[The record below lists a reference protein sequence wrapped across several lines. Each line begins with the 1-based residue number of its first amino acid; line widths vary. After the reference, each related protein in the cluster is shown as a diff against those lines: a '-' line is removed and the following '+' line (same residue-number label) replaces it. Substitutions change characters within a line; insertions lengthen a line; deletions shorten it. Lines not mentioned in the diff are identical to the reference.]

1 MASERTGRMYYDLT
15 LTNKEVHIMFANM
28 VQDWF
33 AWNDDYNDYITS
45 YLPKPLSLLDVIT
58 YLSSSSTISPNTNPW

>member
-1 MASERTGRMYYDLT
+1 MIMASGGTSLCGAASFPCNAAAAARLLGS
-15 LTNKEVHIMFANM
+15 N
-28 VQDWF
+28 
-33 AWNDDYNDYITS
+33 ITS